1 MATYIPNVT
10 DTFPEIQPFRP
21 DYGFLQ
27 SALQYKQ
34 SKFDAAFNQLNSVY
48 GSILNAPLTRGINQ
62 QRRDE
67 FIKAADAE
75 VKKITSLDLSLP
87 QNVQMA
93 SNVFKPFYE
102 DKNIVKDMTW
112 TKNWSNEVQRAN
124 SLKNSPDEKVYEQ
137 YWDGGVQLLNYERE
151 RFANADDQEALQMG
165 SSSYVPAYNVVKE
178 AVNLAKEQ
186 GFNVKYDTIKNG
198 YIVTTKNGKALEA
211 PLSVYFSEVFAN
223 NPRAT
228 AYMNAQAKLKR
239 ETEIRQMAPQ
249 YNNDLKLAETAYI
262 QNNLQ
267 TVLDLKEAQN
277 RELEDDFIKVSA
289 SRAAFEDIM
298 KRRNLLPSEQR
309 RYEETIVSYNTL
321 NSALDRNAAAIAR
334 MSDISTENMSTARNI
349 VDNMVG
355 STLMGASLQKAVKA
369 AAYRDTQTSYKAD
382 PYSLARYKDQLTEAR
397 EIRKEKREAEQK
409 AVEMGLFD
417 TLLQKQTNKNF
428 KIEDI
433 YKDQSASVTASR
445 SKLSQDVSV
454 LVSTLRAGSDS
465 VASAL
470 DGLIKKNGLTESD
483 LTGKTVASATKYKN
497 LFEDI
502 NETILTKDKQLYTS
516 LNPIIKEAMADVEKY
531 NYQSKM
537 FNENNLLIARKLKQT
552 TYKENP
558 ELVDL
563 LIDPNTG
570 EMIGNVEVFAKKA
583 KKKGVSVEGESSILN
598 RLGDDAGDLL
608 NLGKG
613 FLSNVFGLE
622 TTPEQAKTAQKKQ
635 GLEDAE
641 DVYEELLENISKT
654 YDRSRD
660 ELKSLG
666 IAVTGGAGGRGVA
679 KTGVAIVDPYRFQSP
694 TLAAARSLLLEID
707 DFNNIDAGGTDV
719 NGKAILEN
727 LRIDLNTYYKNPTA
741 DRPIASIEYIPF
753 KDGSTTKHEAII
765 KLNADYLNRLKTQGL
780 IDKDKDTN
788 EIEELAIN
796 GIRVEIDPSKTRN
809 EFKKGLSLDYRDVI
823 LQNTGVYTIENPGG
837 QITLNL
843 QPDGSIAAT
852 GHLNQFKNGDIVKKP
867 YSQPRLENVGG
878 PNFYNQYYDMLLQ
891 QALVNQVAIEKSN

>member
-124 SLKNSPDEKVYEQ
+124 SLKNSPDEKVFEQ
-137 YWDGGVQLLNYERE
+137 YWEGGVQLLDYERQ
-151 RFANADDQEALQMG
+151 RFANADDQEALQIG
-165 SSSYVPAYNVVKE
+165 SSRYVPAYNVVKE

-277 RELEDDFIKVSA
+277 RELEGDFIKVSA
-289 SRAAFEDIM
+289 SKAAFEDIM

-369 AAYRDTQTSYKAD
+369 AAYRDTETSYKAD

-445 SKLSQDVSV
+445 SKLGQDVSV
-454 LVSTLRAGSDS
+454 LVSTLRSGSS
-465 VASAL
+465 SIASAL

-483 LTGKTVASATKYKN
+483 LTGKTVASAAKYKN

-516 LNPIIKEAMADVEKY
+516 LNPVIKEAMADVEKY
-531 NYQSKM
+531 NYQSKI

-570 EMIGNVEVFAKKA
+570 EMIGNAEAFAAKA
-583 KKKGVSVEGESSILN
+583 KKKGIGTETESSFLN
-598 RLGDDAGDLL
+598 GLLGVANVFLKGNQPGLFDLPKKGETISSVQEKQRLGEA
-608 NLGKG
+608 
-613 FLSNVFGLE
+613 
-622 TTPEQAKTAQKKQ
+622 
-635 GLEDAE
+635 AE
-641 DVYEELLENISKT
+641 VYQELLENVSKT

-788 EIEELAIN
+788 EIEQLAIN
-796 GIRVEIDPSKTRN
+796 GIRVEIDPSKSRN

-823 LQNTGVYTIENPGG
+823 LKNTGKYTIENPGG
-837 QITLNL
+837 KVTLNL
-843 QPDGSIAAT
+843 QPNGSISAN
-852 GHLNQFKNGDIVKKP
+852 GHINQFKNGDIVETP
-867 YSQPRLENVGG
+867 YSKYYLENVGG

>member
-1 MATYIPNVT
+1 
-10 DTFPEIQPFRP
+10 
-21 DYGFLQ
+21 
-27 SALQYKQ
+27 
-34 SKFDAAFNQLNSVY
+34 
-48 GSILNAPLTRGINQ
+48 
-62 QRRDE
+62 
-67 FIKAADAE
+67 
-75 VKKITSLDLSLP
+75 
-87 QNVQMA
+87 MA

-124 SLKNSPDEKVYEQ
+124 SLKNSPDEKVFEQ
-137 YWDGGVQLLNYERE
+137 YWEGGVQLLNYERE

-289 SRAAFEDIM
+289 SKAAFEDIM

-334 MSDISTENMSTARNI
+334 MSDISTENISTARNI

-355 STLMGASLQKAVKA
+355 STLMGASLQKAVRA

-516 LNPIIKEAMADVEKY
+516 LNPVIKEAMADVEKY

-570 EMIGNVEVFAKKA
+570 EMIGNAEAFAAKA
-583 KKKGVSVEGESSILN
+583 KKKGIGTETESSFLN
-598 RLGDDAGDLL
+598 GLLGVANVFLKGNQPGLFDLPKKGETISSVQEKQRLGEA
-608 NLGKG
+608 
-613 FLSNVFGLE
+613 
-622 TTPEQAKTAQKKQ
+622 
-635 GLEDAE
+635 AE
-641 DVYEELLENISKT
+641 VYQELLENVSKT

-707 DFNNIDAGGTDV
+707 DFNNIDTGDTDV

-788 EIEELAIN
+788 EIEQLAIN
-796 GIRVEIDPSKTRN
+796 GIRVEIDPSKSRN
-809 EFKKGLSLDYRDVI
+809 EFKKGLDLDYRDVI
-823 LQNTGVYTIENPGG
+823 LQNTGVYKIENPGG

-891 QALVNQVAIEKSN
+891 QALVNEVA